1 MPYVRTTN
9 FDPTTV
15 ASAAAVQGELDAARE
30 YVRNGIVNAD
40 VNAGAVT
47 TSRIY
52 KPESYGFP
60 RRATIGTIN
69 EAAGRHHGVSD
80 RPAILADT
88 VALGGTDPWLGWLF
102 VTDRATLHTEA
113 LDADQRVVVPGMAIR
128 QYIEAPCAVDIAAS
142 WSFAVMYDD
151 TVLGSARYPG
161 TGGFPGGDFAGAFQ
175 LKYQN
180 IDPRS
185 PEVLLGHTRRKI
197 YPHLNGAGGA
207 VRPRADHC
215 TGEVVELTTDGV
227 YDFWLEYFR
236 FGADAGMQVAIGMR
250 NFVVEVFKT

>member
-9 FDPTTV
+9 FDPATV
-15 ASAAAVQGELDAARE
+15 ADAAAVQGELDAARE
-30 YVRNGIVNAD
+30 YVRNGIVSAD

-60 RRATIGTIN
+60 RRATIGTFN
-69 EAAGRHHGVSD
+69 EAAGRHHGNTEI
-80 RPAILADT
+80 AHGAGY
-88 VALGGTDPWLGWLF
+88 AWLF
-102 VTDRATLHTEA
+102 LTDRVSIHTEA
-113 LDADQRVVVPGMAIR
+113 LGADHRVVVPGMAVR
-128 QYIEAPCAVDIAAS
+128 QYIEAPAAVDIVAA
-142 WSFAVMYDD
+142 WDFGVIYDD
-151 TVLGSARYPG
+151 TVLGSPRYPG

-180 IDPRS
+180 IDPRE

-197 YPHLNGAGGA
+197 YPQLNGAGA
-207 VRPRADHC
+207 FTNTRVQHC
-215 TGEVVELTTDGV
+215 TGDVVNITTTGV

-236 FGADAGMQVAIGMR
+236 FSADARIQIAVSVR